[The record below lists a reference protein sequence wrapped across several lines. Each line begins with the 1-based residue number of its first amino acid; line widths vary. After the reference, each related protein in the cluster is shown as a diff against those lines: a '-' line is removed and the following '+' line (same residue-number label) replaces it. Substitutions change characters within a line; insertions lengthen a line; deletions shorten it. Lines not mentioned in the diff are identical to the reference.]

1 MTTTTNGGEVVLK
14 TDVLGRVR
22 TPAVRRQSLLEEFGR
37 SGLSGAKFAALAG
50 VKYSTFANWV
60 QQRRRQRGGCGQ
72 TQSPVHTTA
81 AKMRWLE
88 TVIEEAQTPGDKNRS
103 TLRLELPGGA
113 SVQIRDAAQLGL
125 AAALLAALEKPAAA
139 C

>member
-1 MTTTTNGGEVVLK
+1 MTTTTSGREVVLK
-14 TDVLGRVR
+14 TDALGRVR
-22 TPAVRRQSLLEEFGR
+22 TPVERRQSLLEEFGR

-60 QQRRRQRGGCGQ
+60 QLRRRQRGGRGQ
-72 TQSPVHTTA
+72 TQAPVDTA
-81 AKMRWLE
+81 AKVRWLE
-88 TVIEEAQTPGDKNRS
+88 TVIEEAQTPADKNRS

-113 SVQIRDAAQLGL
+113 SVRISDVAQLGL
-125 AAALLAALEKPAAA
+125 AAALLGALEQPAVA

>member
-1 MTTTTNGGEVVLK
+1 
-14 TDVLGRVR
+14 
-22 TPAVRRQSLLEEFGR
+22 LLEEFGR